1 MRREPQ
7 LGRSQL
13 EILQYIHDHHPLT
26 VRQVADHFTRY
37 ARTTVLTVMEK
48 LREKGYL
55 SRKKVG
61 GVYQYSPK
69 VPKTQVLQALAHD
82 FVERALE
89 GSLAP
94 LIAYLTKKTNISD
107 EELQELKELVRDL
120 DARRK
125 ARDRGSKTEDR

>member
-13 EILQYIHDHHPLT
+13 EILQYIQNHHPLT

-55 SRKKVG
+55 SRRKVG

-69 VPKTQVLQALAHD
+69 VPKTQVLQTLAHD
-82 FVERALE
+82 FIERALE

-94 LIAYLTKKTNISD
+94 LIAYLTQRANVTD
-107 EELQELKELVRDL
+107 EELSELKQLVREL

-125 ARDRGSKTEDR
+125 ARSRGSKSED